1 VPFLDRLGL
10 DAPALLYATAVGLL
24 CTLLFGMLPARR
36 SAGIGIAGALRE
48 SGRGAV
54 GSTLRLR
61 SLLIVGEV
69 ALSVVLLVG
78 AGLLVQS
85 FAKLRGYDPGF
96 ADEEVLSL
104 RSSVRGEEFAS
115 PAQRAAYFEEA
126 ADRLA
131 RLPGVVS
138 VSAVN
143 FGPPLTGFQSTPFDR
158 PDRPADPG
166 SEPIA
171 VKRQILPRYF
181 ATLDIPVVGGRA
193 IDRRDGERAP
203 RVVVVN
209 RQLARRFFAGEDPVG
224 RFVLVRG
231 ESSPRQVIGVV
242 GDERSAAPDPR
253 PQPVLYVPHA
263 QDAIPVMNL
272 LVRTAGVPGAEL
284 AREAELALWSV
295 SRSINVYQVET
306 LAERLDDL
314 HWRWRFAAQ
323 LLSAFAALALV
334 LGAVGLYSVVSYAVR
349 SRRREQTEGGAI
361 GEG

>member
-1 VPFLDRLGL
+1 
-10 DAPALLYATAVGLL
+10 
-24 CTLLFGMLPARR
+24 
-36 SAGIGIAGALRE
+36 
-48 SGRGAV
+48 
-54 GSTLRLR
+54 
-61 SLLIVGEV
+61 
-69 ALSVVLLVG
+69 
-78 AGLLVQS
+78 
-85 FAKLRGYDPGF
+85 
-96 ADEEVLSL
+96 
-104 RSSVRGEEFAS
+104 
-115 PAQRAAYFEEA
+115 
-126 ADRLA
+126 
-131 RLPGVVS
+131 
-138 VSAVN
+138 
-143 FGPPLTGFQSTPFDR
+143 
-158 PDRPADPG
+158 
-166 SEPIA
+166 
-171 VKRQILPRYF
+171 
-181 ATLDIPVVGGRA
+181 VVGGRA

-349 SRRREQTEGGAI
+349 SRRRELAVRLAFGAGSHDVVRLVVGTALWPTLAGVLLGLGSSLLLGRVLGSLLYETQTADPLTWVAVALVLVATASAAAVVPAARALRLDPIRTLRE
-361 GEG
+361 E